1 MAENDPLEYDIETSD
16 ATALAVSLL
25 LEQTAEGLKEIDG
38 GETKRYSLTLEI
50 REQ

>member
-1 MAENDPLEYDIETSD
+1 MTENDPLEYDIETSD

-25 LEQTAEGLKEIDG
+25 LEQTAEGLQEIDG
-38 GETKRYSLTLEI
+38 SETKRYSLTLKI